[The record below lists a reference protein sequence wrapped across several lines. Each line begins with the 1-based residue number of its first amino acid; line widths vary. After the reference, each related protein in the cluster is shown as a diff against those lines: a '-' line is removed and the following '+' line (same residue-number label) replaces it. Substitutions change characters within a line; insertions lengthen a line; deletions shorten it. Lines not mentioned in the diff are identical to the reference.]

1 MTNSLRLKKAI
12 TIAVAGATILW
23 TVGLAAFVP
32 TQAQAAEYGDL
43 IMGETL
49 STVYYYGSDGQRY
62 SFPNEKTYF
71 SWYADFDDVVEISDE
86 DLADIT
92 LAGNIVA
99 RPGSHWIKIQSD
111 EKVYA
116 VSTDGSIHWVE
127 SEEVAEGL
135 AGSDWNTNIDDV
147 PDVFFVDYTVGDSL
161 TDASAGY
168 DGMLW
173 TDGTSNYLISGGELR
188 LVSDDGFDANMF
200 QDGFVL
206 DGDGFDADAMT
217 AGDDLES
224 ESAALTD
231 AAQMV
236 ETEEFAETQD
246 ISVSLS
252 DDSPSASTIVAGQ
265 AIAHV
270 AAYDFEN
277 STSSDVVVT
286 SVKLTRKGV
295 SSDTTLSDVYLFD
308 GWIRVTD
315 SATISSGVVSW
326 NDTSGLFTIPA
337 GETRTIDIRSNVAAS
352 TSGQTVGVTLDPDDV
367 GYSGSYD
374 STGSSLASA
383 VHTIASSPSTFGT
396 VAFATA
402 VTPGTNTSLDPQ
414 DDYRLWEESMT
425 ISNNES
431 YLYALRFRN
440 IGSVD
445 PEDVQNWDLYVA
457 GVKRGSA
464 VVQED
469 ENGYI
474 VFDLS
479 ADPLK
484 LNTGTHVFKV
494 LADLIGGSTRTV
506 TVGLRY
512 AADAVFVDE
521 DYGQAILVTGNT
533 TSTTAS
539 FAAQDGGTQTI
550 SSGTLTYSKKS
561 DSASG
566 DVVNAKSSAS
576 LASFE
581 VKAAGE
587 AMKVE
592 SLNFNLETTV
602 AAGNTAVRLRN
613 GAIYVDGTQVGSTS
627 VICGNDTVTASACT
641 SVGGSAASYS
651 TFTFGSAFIVYPGS
665 PVTMEIKADIF
676 DSDGTNQYAA
686 SDTIRLDI
694 DATSASSNVLRKV
707 SGSYISSPG
716 SDETGNT
723 LTVRAGTLN
732 VARSGSYANQTAIDP
747 KTAYKIASF
756 TVTAA
761 TTETINLTQF
771 SVDLDGSTFGGSSS
785 TVPLTMNNLYLMY
798 GPSDDLTTSVTKS
811 SATATGNAWSVDY
824 ALGVGETIYV
834 NVYGN
839 LLSTFAA
846 TDTINADLTVSA
858 TAASSGAT
866 ADATEADGQ
875 TITLTAG
882 AFSTALGG
890 ASPVAKAVAAG
901 QTVEGAQFKF
911 TAANETYTIDQ
922 IALLVPL
929 ATAAG
934 VIDKVQLYDG
944 TSLLGSAVF
953 DRTSGDS
960 IALAGALVTGLSISI
975 PAGTSKTIT
984 AKLVLNDVGTG
995 AGAPQ
1000 NNLALSL
1007 DSARNSDSQGTVA
1020 TDLTDRDGNEIRAYN
1035 SIPTV
1040 SAVDLTN
1047 STLVNGQAIDLYK
1060 FTVTANSNGPISIKQ
1075 MNLPVTF
1082 TDTEADIMFVESFKL
1097 YKNGTDI
1104 SSNSSAVVISD
1115 EDGTTI
1121 EGTCT
1126 SCTATS
1132 GSGTGLVEGDTNV
1145 YLIWDTSEEVIA
1157 AGETVTYTVRATPQG
1172 FDSNGTTGDE
1182 DYFTIYLA
1190 GDTTAHNSSG
1200 GTVGVTDACL
1210 DDQGTG
1216 EIWQLGDTAAIGTAC
1231 TSTATGSTAY
1241 NFIWSDS
1248 SLTSHDG
1255 TETTAADWAN
1265 GWLILNL
1272 DLSGETWAK

>member
-1 MTNSLRLKKAI
+1 MIKIIVPTFKLMSNSLRLQKAF
-12 TIAVAGATILW
+12 TFVVAAATIIA
-23 TVGLAAFVP
+23 TAGLSAFVP
-32 TQAQAAEYGDL
+32 SQASAAEYGDL

-62 SFPNEKTYF
+62 SFPNEKTFF
-71 SWYADFDDVVEISDE
+71 SWFEDFDDVVEISDE

-92 LAGNIVA
+92 LAGNIVYRA
-99 RPGSHWIKIQSD
+99 GSRWVKITSD
-111 EKVYA
+111 EKTYA
-116 VSTDGSIHWVE
+116 VAADGSIHWIE

-135 AGSDWNTNIDDV
+135 AGSGWNTFIDDV
-147 PDVFFVDYTVGDSL
+147 PDVYFVDYTVGDSL
-161 TDASAGY
+161 TSAEEGY
-168 DGMLW
+168 EGMLW
-173 TDGTSNYLISGGELR
+173 SDGDDTYLVWGGEVR
-188 LVSDDGFDANMF
+188 LVSDMDANMF

-206 DGDGFDADAMT
+206 DGDGFDMDSLT
-217 AGDDLES
+217 EGDEVDS
-224 ESAALTD
+224 ELAYLTD

-236 ETEEFAETQD
+236 EAEAYADTQELE
-246 ISVSLS
+246 VSLS
-252 DDSPSASTIVAGQ
+252 DDSPSSSTIVAGQ
-265 AIAHV
+265 AIAHM

-383 VHTIASSPSTFGT
+383 IHTIASSPSTFGT

-402 VTPGTNTSLDPQ
+402 ITPGTNTSLDPQ

-445 PEDVQNWDLYVA
+445 AEDVQNWDLYVA
-457 GVKRGSA
+457 GVKRGSS

-494 LADLIGGSTRTV
+494 LADLIDGSTRTV
-506 TVGLRY
+506 TLGLRY

-561 DSASG
+561 NSASG
-566 DVVNAKSSAS
+566 DVVNAKSGAS

-665 PVTMEIKADIF
+665 PVIMEIKADIF

-716 SDETGNT
+716 SDTTGNT

-732 VARSGSYANQTAIDP
+732 VARSGSYANQTTIDP

-798 GPSDDLTTSVTKS
+798 GPSDDMTTSVTKS
-811 SATATGNAWSVDY
+811 SATATANAWSIDY

-875 TITLTAG
+875 TITIAAG
-882 AFSTALGG
+882 TFTTALDG
-890 ASPVAKAVAAG
+890 ATPVARAVAAG
-901 QTVEGAQFKF
+901 QTIEAAKFKF
-911 TAANETYTIDQ
+911 TAANETYSIDQ
-922 IALLVPL
+922 IGVLVPL

-934 VIDKVQLYDG
+934 VINTVQLYDG
-944 TSLLGSAVF
+944 STLLGSAVF

-960 IALAGALVTGLSISI
+960 IALAGALVTGLTISV
-975 PAGTSKTIT
+975 PSGTSKTIT
-984 AKLVLNDVGTG
+984 AKLALNDIGTG

-1000 NNLALSL
+1000 NNLMLSL
-1007 DSARNSDSQGTVA
+1007 DTVRRSDSQGTV
-1020 TDLTDRDGNEIRAYN
+1020 TTETTDRDGNEIRAYN

-1047 STLVNGQAIDLYK
+1047 STLVNGQAVDVYK
-1060 FTVTANSNGPISIKQ
+1060 FTVSANSNGPIALKQ
-1075 MNLPVTF
+1075 LRFPITL
-1082 TDTEADIMFVESFKL
+1082 TDSGGADVIEMESWKL
-1097 YKNGTDI
+1097 YKNGSDI
-1104 SSNSSAVVISD
+1104 SSNSIAVLI
-1115 EDGTTI
+1115 EDQADTTI
-1121 EGTCT
+1121 E
-1126 SCTATS
+1126 STS
-1132 GSGTGLVEGDTNV
+1132 GLVAADSSLYV
-1145 YLIWDTSEEVIA
+1145 IWNTSEEVIS
-1157 AGETVTYTVRATPQG
+1157 AGETVTYTLRATPQL
-1172 FDSNGTTGDE
+1172 FDGDGTVGDE
-1182 DYFTIYLA
+1182 DYFSIYLA
-1190 GDTTAHNSSG
+1190 GDTTNHNSNG
-1200 GTVGVTDACL
+1200 GTVGVTDACI
-1210 DDQGTG
+1210 DAGTG
-1216 EIWQLGDTAAIGTAC
+1216 DIWSLGDTAAIGTAC
-1231 TSTATGSTAY
+1231 TAADTGTTAY
-1241 NFIWSDS
+1241 NFIWSDA
-1248 SLTSHDG
+1248 SLSGHDG
-1255 TETTAADWAN
+1255 SETTAADWAN
-1265 GWLILNL
+1265 GWLVLSL

>member
-1 MTNSLRLKKAI
+1 M
-12 TIAVAGATILW
+12 VALATIVA
-23 TVGLAAFVP
+23 TAGLTAFVP
-32 TQAQAAEYGDL
+32 SQASAAEYGDL

-62 SFPNEKTYF
+62 SFPNEKTFF
-71 SWYADFDDVVEISDE
+71 SWFEDFDDVVEISDE

-92 LAGNIVA
+92 LAGNIVY
-99 RPGSHWIKIQSD
+99 RPGSRWIKITSD
-111 EKVYA
+111 EKTYA
-116 VSTDGSIHWVE
+116 VAADGSIHWIE
-127 SEEVAEGL
+127 SEEAAEGL
-135 AGSDWNTNIDDV
+135 AGSDWNEFIDDV

-161 TDASAGY
+161 TDASEGY
-168 DGMLW
+168 EGMLW
-173 TDGTSNYLISGGELR
+173 SDGTDTYLVWDGEVR
-188 LVSDDGFDANMF
+188 LVSDMDANMF

-206 DGDGFDADAMT
+206 SGDGFDIDSLT
-217 AGDDLES
+217 EGDEIDS
-224 ESAALTD
+224 ELSYLTD

-236 ETEEFAETQD
+236 ETEEYAETQE
-246 ISVSLS
+246 IVVSLS
-252 DDSPSASTIVAGQ
+252 DDSPASSTIVAGQ
-265 AIAHV
+265 AVAHI

-277 STSSDVVVT
+277 STSSDVIVT
-286 SVKLTRKGV
+286 SMKLTRKGV

-315 SATISSGVVSW
+315 SATISSGAVSW
-326 NDTSGLFTIPA
+326 NDTNGLFTIPA
-337 GETRTIDIRSNVAAS
+337 GETRTIDVRSNVAAS
-352 TSGQTVGVTLDPDDV
+352 TSGQTVGVSMDPADV
-367 GYSGSYD
+367 DYSGSYE
-374 STGSSLASA
+374 STGSAIASDL
-383 VHTIASSPSTFGT
+383 HTIASSPSTFGT

-402 VTPGTNTSLDPQ
+402 STPAANTSLDPQ

-440 IGSVD
+440 IGSAD
-445 PEDVQNWDLYVA
+445 PEDVQNWELYVA
-457 GVKRGSA
+457 GVMRGST

-469 ENGYI
+469 ADGYI

-479 ADPLK
+479 DDPLK

-494 LADLIGGSTRTV
+494 LADIVDGSTRTV
-506 TVGLRY
+506 TLGLRY
-512 AADAVFVDE
+512 AADAIFVDE

-533 TSTTAS
+533 SSTTAS
-539 FAAQDGGTQTI
+539 FAAQDAGTQTI
-550 SSGTLTYSKKS
+550 SAGTLTYSKKS
-561 DSASG
+561 DSSSG
-566 DVVNAKSSAS
+566 DVVNAKSSAT

-641 SVGGSAASYS
+641 SVGGSGASYS

-665 PVTMEIKADIF
+665 PVTMDVKADIF

-686 SDTIRLDI
+686 GDTIRLDI
-694 DATSASSNVLRKV
+694 DATAASSNVLRKV
-707 SGSYISSPG
+707 SGSYINSPTA
-716 SDETGNT
+716 DTTGNT
-723 LTVRAGTLN
+723 LTVRAGSLT
-732 VARSGSYANQTAIDP
+732 VARSGSYANQSVIDP
-747 KTAYKIASF
+747 KTAYKIGSF

-785 TVPLTMNNLYLMY
+785 TVPLSMNNLYLMY

-811 SATATGNAWSVDY
+811 SAAATANAWSVDY

-834 NVYGN
+834 NVYAD
-839 LLSTFAA
+839 LLSTLAA
-846 TDTINADLTVSA
+846 TDTVNADLTVSA

-866 ADATEADGQ
+866 ADASEADGQ
-875 TITLTAG
+875 TITITAG
-882 AFSTALGG
+882 SFTTALGG
-890 ASPVAKAVAAG
+890 ATPVAKAVAAG
-901 QTVEGAQFKF
+901 QTIEGAQFKY
-911 TAANETYTIDQ
+911 TAANESYTIDQ
-922 IALLVPL
+922 IQVLVST
-929 ATAAG
+929 AAAAG
-934 VIDKVQLYDG
+934 VINEVELYDG
-944 TSLLGSAVF
+944 SSLLGSAVF

-960 IALAGALVTGLSISI
+960 VTLAGALVTGLTISI

-984 AKLVLNDVGTG
+984 AKLVLNDIGTG

-1000 NNLALSL
+1000 NTLALSL
-1007 DSARNSDSQGTVA
+1007 DSTRYADSQGTV
-1020 TDLTDRDGNEIRAYN
+1020 TTESTDRDGNEIRAYN

-1040 SAVDLTN
+1040 TAVDLTN

-1060 FTVTANSNGPISIKQ
+1060 FTVSANSNGPIAVKQ
-1075 MNLPVTF
+1075 MSLPVSF
-1082 TDTEADIMFVESFKL
+1082 TDSEADIMFMESFKL

-1126 SCTATS
+1126 GCTTTS
-1132 GSGTGLVEGDTNV
+1132 GTGTGLVEGDTNV

-1157 AGETVTYTVRATPQG
+1157 AGETVTYTLRATPQG

-1190 GDTTAHNSSG
+1190 GDTTAHNSNG
-1200 GTVGVTDACL
+1200 GTVGLTDACL
-1210 DDQGTG
+1210 DDQGSG

-1231 TSTATGSTAY
+1231 TSTATNNSAY

-1248 SLTSHDG
+1248 SLTGHDG